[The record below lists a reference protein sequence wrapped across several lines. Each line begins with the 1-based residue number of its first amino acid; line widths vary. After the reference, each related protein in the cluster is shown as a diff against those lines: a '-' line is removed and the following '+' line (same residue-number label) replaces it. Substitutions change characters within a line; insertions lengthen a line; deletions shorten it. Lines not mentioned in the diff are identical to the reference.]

1 MILVTG
7 AAGLIGSCVVR
18 ELNRL
23 SYNNILLVDNLG
35 QSEKWNNLK
44 SLKFLEYIEKDDFY
58 NLLTSKEKNPNDSL
72 LKEIKTIIHLGAN
85 SSTTEKNAS
94 FLIQNNYRYSIELAK
109 FAINK
114 NIRMVYAS
122 SAATYG
128 DGSIGFNDD
137 LKTIKHL
144 RPLNMYGYSK
154 HLFDMW
160 LLRRNWKPSFVGLKY
175 FNIFGP
181 NEYHKGEM
189 MSLVIK
195 AYNQIKE
202 NGSLNLFKSY
212 NPKYEDGKQMRDFLY
227 VEDAAKVTVFFAI
240 ENKKTNGIFNV
251 GSGKASTWLELADA
265 IFESLKIEKKIN
277 FIEMPNF
284 LKEKYQYFTCANLE
298 LLQNS
303 GYRENNLTLKK
314 AVEDYVCNYLIK
326 GNTYA

>member
-58 NLLTSKEKNPNDSL
+58 NLLTSNEKNPNDSL

-128 DGSIGFNDD
+128 DGSNGFNDD
-137 LKTIKHL
+137 LNTMKYL
-144 RPLNMYGYSK
+144 RPLNMYGFSK

-160 LLRRNWKPSFVGLKY
+160 MLRKNWKPSFVGLKY

-195 AYNQIKE
+195 AYEQIKE
-202 NGSLNLFKSY
+202 SGSLNLFKSY

-240 ENKKTNGIFNV
+240 ENKKSNGVFNV

-265 IFESLKIEKKIN
+265 IFESMKIEKKIN
-277 FIEMPNF
+277 FIEMPNA

-326 GNTYA
+326 GYAYA